1 MSPIA
6 LAALALAL
14 QDPQNDL
21 NTASLLPRPAQD
33 APAAQNAA
41 GQNAAGQDS
50 AGQVAQDDTAQGG
63 VGLDAL
69 EQELTDFGRE
79 YESGWNVDVSGYL
92 KFGLVASN
100 TRRVVTGNQPLR
112 GMSITAARLWV
123 DAEVEGWSIR
133 MGLRGEEHSGLGYLG
148 LTGDVGTL
156 RMFELVGRREFNENV
171 ALQIGRIRSPFVQS
185 ALYDD
190 NQLLFFERS
199 FQGED
204 WDNFTNGAA
213 LTVRL
218 GDLEGWLGVQD
229 GVDAAGSSVA
239 LTGRALWHV
248 TGDRGGMHINEGP
261 FDAPEDLAVTVGAA
275 AYVDTETD
283 DVSAQA
289 LEAYVSARPLYFAG
303 EVVDKGDG
311 LGSLYSW
318 GLTAAVLLADTFSV
332 QARIENFDRDDG
344 TDVYRVGLTH
354 YLEGHDVKWHLEF
367 ADADSNAPLANLGTL
382 TLAAQFSF

>member
-6 LAALALAL
+6 LAALALTL
-14 QDPQNDL
+14 QDPANDL
-21 NTASLLPRPAQD
+21 NTSSLLSRPAQS
-33 APAAQNAA
+33 APAAQNPV
-41 GQNAAGQDS
+41 QQDP
-50 AGQVAQDDTAQGG
+50 AQQPAQDKSAEGG
-63 VGLDAL
+63 AGLDAL
-69 EQELTDFGRE
+69 EQELSEFGRE
-79 YESGWNVDVSGYL
+79 FESGWNVDVSGYL
-92 KFGLVASN
+92 KAGFVASN
-100 TRRVVTGNQPLR
+100 TRRPLTGNKPLR
-112 GMSITAARLWV
+112 SFSITAARMWV

-133 MGLRGEEHSGLGYLG
+133 MGLRGENHTGLGYLG
-148 LTGDVGTL
+148 LSGNVGEL
-156 RMFELVGRREFNENV
+156 RMFELVGRREFNENL
-171 ALQIGRIRSPFVQS
+171 ALHIGRIRSPFIQS

-190 NQLLFFERS
+190 NQLMFFERS

-213 LTVRL
+213 LNVRL
-218 GDLEGWLGVQD
+218 GDLEGWFGVQD
-229 GVDAAGSSVA
+229 GLDLAGTSVA
-239 LTGRALWHV
+239 LTGRGLWHI

-261 FDAPEDLAVTVGAA
+261 FDAPEELAVTVGGAFFF
-275 AYVDTETD
+275 DTDSD

-311 LGSLYSW
+311 LGDLYSW
-318 GLTAAVLLADTFSV
+318 GLTAAVLLADTLSL

-344 TDVYRVGLTH
+344 TDVYRIAMTH

-382 TLAAQFSF
+382 TLGAQFSF